1 MTTKGTKVP
10 LQGKLLRPRLNYEY
24 RCSPC
29 NDNDLSGH
37 YGPADAVN
45 RSSRKEAVSVE
56 IRTAALWEGRDAAGP
71 RLITL
76 SWLALAPGTTVSCP
90 SLCQN

>member
-29 NDNDLSGH
+29 NNDLSRH
-37 YGPADAVN
+37 YGPVDAVN
-45 RSSRKEAVSVE
+45 RSSCKDAVSVE
-56 IRTAALWEGRDAAGP
+56 IRTAALREDGDTVGP

-76 SWLALAPGTTVSCP
+76 S
-90 SLCQN
+90 